1 MLLQV
6 SFIFKN
12 QLFDRKHGEK
22 IKKKAFFVCYLFFT
36 FAERAGGLKGARAF
50 RAAARSVLSP
60 ANREFIA
67 DQARKAGQRAHERHR
82 KKLVI
87 GGKTFS
93 IDEDDRSVMD
103 EDSTQPGST
112 KLTK

>member
-12 QLFDRKHGEK
+12 KLFDRKHGEK
-22 IKKKAFFVCYLFFT
+22 LRKKHFWFVYLFFT
-36 FAERAGGLKGARAF
+36 FAERAAGLKGARAF

-112 KLTK
+112 KN